1 MNPRMHRPLPRL
13 YSRRRRTRWWAVPV
27 LRGIA
32 LVAIAAIVLTTARQ
46 SGTPA
51 RLHSEMPRPPETE
64 DSASLF
70 VDRSQQY
77 AWLSRQERKAY
88 VPLALQIPDPAGF
101 QRVKAGTGGFADWL
115 RHLPAAPPGTPVKT
129 AKNQIVRAGDDPRLA
144 ATVVL
149 QPRGGK
155 LLDAS
160 NIVVRLRAEFLWAA
174 GLKDRLVFRFTS
186 GHLAAWSDWA
196 AGVRPFVQGR
206 NVEFRQ
212 VEPPDDG
219 RESFTCYLEVLF
231 RYGTV
236 YSLMQD
242 TFPVTDGTIEPG
254 DVFVRPGRPGHAVL
268 VLDVAVSGDGR
279 VSVLLGQGGTPPQ
292 TFHVLR
298 DPSLG
303 AWFPVNHA
311 DPIDLGPSGTFR
323 LKDLRRWAN

>member
-1 MNPRMHRPLPRL
+1 
-13 YSRRRRTRWWAVPV
+13 
-27 LRGIA
+27 
-32 LVAIAAIVLTTARQ
+32 VAIAAIVLTTARQ